1 MSASAAR
8 CWRTA
13 RVGHRTAAE
22 GHKVL
27 VVAPFGRD
35 AEAVVHLLRD
45 QRYDAH
51 ACVDLDAA
59 AAALDERVGVVLLT
73 EEAMRLG
80 SHALRAALAAQ
91 PSWSDIPFIL
101 LAARRRSERSGPEGM
116 RARLL
121 DLTGNAIVLER
132 PLGSTSLLSAT
143 ASAMRSRQRQFETRD
158 RMHELEMSRAALA
171 ASEEELRRIADAL
184 PVLIAFVDRS
194 GRYRFANRAYEEW
207 FYVSPEDILGL
218 HVREVLGE
226 EAYRLRQTDIRR
238 ALAGE
243 AVSMEVPTPRRDG
256 RRRDTEI
263 RYLPRRN
270 ARGEVDGFHVFGL
283 DITDRK
289 QTQELLAERVAERT
303 AALQTEME
311 NRARAEA
318 ALLQSQKM
326 EAVGQLTGG
335 IAHDFNNML
344 TGVIGAMD
352 IMKRRIAAGR
362 FNDLDRFMDAA
373 TTSAQRAAALTA
385 RLLAFSRRQSLDTR
399 AVEIDRL
406 IASLEQLLR
415 RSIRENIEL
424 HIVPAADPLWA
435 ETDANQLENAILNLT
450 INARD
455 AMPEGGQLTIET
467 RVVELDQAYVAT
479 RPDIEPGRY
488 VVIAVSDTGVG
499 MPPELLGKVFDPF
512 FTTKP
517 IGQGTGLGLSMVYGF
532 ARQSGGQ
539 VRIHSQPGDGTT
551 VSVYLRAVDGPSGR
565 EDASTYAAVAE
576 GSGQTVLLVED
587 DSSVRLLVREVLE
600 ELCYETLEAEEPNA
614 AIAILSS
621 DRHIDLMVSDVGLPG
636 MNGRQLAEI
645 ARQHRPELPILFVTG
660 YAENAAI
667 RADFLGTNMAMITK
681 PFAIQDLSAKIR
693 EMLG

>member
-1 MSASAAR
+1 
-8 CWRTA
+8 
-13 RVGHRTAAE
+13 VGHRTAAE

-35 AEAVVHLLRD
+35 AEAVVRLLRD

-59 AAALDERVGVVLLT
+59 AASLDEHVGVVVLT
-73 EEAMRLG
+73 EEAMRIG
-80 SHALRAALAAQ
+80 APALRAALAAQ
-91 PSWSDIPFIL
+91 PTWSDIPFIL
-101 LAARRRSERSGPEGM
+101 LTARRRSANSAPEGV
-116 RARLL
+116 RAHLPEL
-121 DLTGNAIVLER
+121 AGNAIVLER
-132 PLGSTSLLSAT
+132 PLGSTSLLTAT

-158 RMHELEMSRAALA
+158 RMYELEMSRAALA

-194 GRYRFANRAYEEW
+194 GRYRFANGAYEDW
-207 FYVSPEDILGL
+207 FYIPPEQVVGR

-226 EAYRLRQTDIRR
+226 DAYQVRRADIRR

-243 AVSMEVPTPRRDG
+243 TVRMEVAVPHRDG
-256 RRRDTEI
+256 PPRDAEI
-263 RYLPRRN
+263 RYLPRRTP
-270 ARGEVDGFHVFGL
+270 AGEVDGFHVFGM

-289 QTQELLAERVAERT
+289 QTEKLLAERVAERT
-303 AALQTEME
+303 SALQAEME

-352 IMKRRIAAGR
+352 IMKRRIAGGR
-362 FNDLDRFMDAA
+362 YDDLDRFMDAA

-399 AVEIDRL
+399 PIEIDRL

-415 RSIRENIEL
+415 RSIRESIAL
-424 HIVPAADPLWA
+424 HIVPATEPLWA

-455 AMPEGGQLTIET
+455 AMPDGGQLTIET
-467 RVVELDQAYVAT
+467 RVVELDSAYVAT

-499 MPPELLGKVFDPF
+499 MPSELLAKVFDPF

-532 ARQSGGQ
+532 VRQSGGQ
-539 VRIHSQPGDGTT
+539 VRIHSQPGAGTT
-551 VSVYLRAVDGPSGR
+551 VSLYLRAVHAPR
-565 EDASTYAAVAE
+565 ECDPAAAHAAVAE

-600 ELCYETLEAEEPNA
+600 ELSYETLEAEEPNA

-645 ARQHRPELPILFVTG
+645 ARQHRPGLPILFVTG

-693 EMLG
+693 EMLA